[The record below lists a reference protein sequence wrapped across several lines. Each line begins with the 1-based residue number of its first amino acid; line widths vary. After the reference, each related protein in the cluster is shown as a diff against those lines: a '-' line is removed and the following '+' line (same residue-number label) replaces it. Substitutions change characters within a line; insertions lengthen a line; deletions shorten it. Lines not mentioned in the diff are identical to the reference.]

1 MDRFAALELFV
12 RIVDR
17 GSFTAAAADCFV
29 SRPVATATISAL
41 EKRLG
46 TRLLQRSTRHVQP
59 TIEGEAYYRRCI
71 GILADLEN
79 ADREVSGA
87 VAGLLRVDMVGTLA
101 RMLLPALPAFLAR
114 HPSLTVHL
122 GEGERFV
129 DLVRE
134 GVDCVVRAGALSD
147 SDMIARHLGVIEE
160 ITCASPAYLAEH
172 GVPVSPDLLD
182 GHFMV
187 GFMSSRTGQPLPLE
201 FIVDGVKVERT
212 LPSRVLVSGADT
224 SAAAARMGLGLVQ
237 APRFRFADDLATGTL
252 VEILPDFPPS
262 PTPLSVLYPSNRQL
276 SPRVRVFIDWLVD
289 TIRPQLGVSGGAVP
303 L

>member
-1 MDRFAALELFV
+1 MDRLAALELFV

-29 SRPVATATISAL
+29 SRPVATATINAL
-41 EKRLG
+41 EKRLR

-59 TIEGEAYYRRCI
+59 TMEGEAYYRRCI
-71 GILADLEN
+71 AILADLED
-79 ADREVSGA
+79 ADRGASGE

-101 RMLLPALPAFLAR
+101 RMLLPVLPAFLAQ
-114 HPSLTVHL
+114 HPALTVHL

-134 GVDCVVRAGALSD
+134 GVDCVVRAGALAD
-147 SDMIARHLGVIEE
+147 SNMMVRHLGMVEE

-172 GVPVSPDLLD
+172 GVPASPDRLD

-187 GFMSSRTGQPLPLE
+187 GFVSSRTGQPLPLE
-201 FIVDGVKVERT
+201 FMADGVKMERT
-212 LPSRVLVSGADT
+212 LPARVLVSGADT
-224 SAAAARMGLGLVQ
+224 SAAAARLGLGLVQ
-237 APRFRFADDLATGTL
+237 APRFRFTDDLATGTL

-289 TIRPQLGVSGGAVP
+289 TIGVQLGRPGN
-303 L
+303 